1 MIMSNKEKRIIGKM
15 ILSAVCAILILSL
28 QSCQPDDWVKIYVPE
43 EDEEKIAERNMTEVS
58 DVQSDTSPV
67 LFDSPR
73 N

>member
-15 ILSAVCAILILSL
+15 IFSAVCAILTFPL

-43 EDEEKIAERNMTEVS
+43 EDEDNILEKNMAEVS
-58 DVQSDTSPV
+58 AVQSDTSPV
-67 LFDSPR
+67 LFDSPG